1 MKRNLLLAS
10 LLSAASSAY
19 ALDGA
24 VDPRSVGMG
33 GAGVATANGVNAVYQ
48 NPSKLADLPN
58 EKFTFE
64 APFAMRVL
72 DSGDLVNKLDTLNS
86 EANAMSSALS
96 SFNGTPGTAG
106 NAGAAVSRFSNA
118 LASANTNTLT
128 GALYGGL
135 FFALPKAG
143 QGYALKIDSRTEFGS
158 TIDYVSADQ
167 TQINSIATNLTN
179 CGAGN
184 ATACSAAQGQ
194 TTGGKINNLTSGVV
208 VRGVML
214 ADVGVSAARHF
225 DNFGGVDIGVT
236 PKFIKITSFD
246 SSQSIQSGN
255 ASSSSTSGNQK
266 SESMFSF
273 DLGASKSFKTAAG
286 HNVTTGAV
294 MKNVVSKTLK
304 TALGNTI
311 EIAPQVTAG
320 AAYGA
325 GWFTGTADVDLI
337 KNKAVI
343 TSLTKESQFV
353 RLGAEFDAKGW
364 AQIRLGYR
372 HDITG
377 NYAGLPSIGLG
388 LNLKVLNLDASL
400 AAVNKK
406 ELVAAIQLGTHF

>member
-10 LLSAASSAY
+10 LLSAMSSAY

-24 VDPRSVGMG
+24 VDPRSIGMG

-48 NPSKLADLPN
+48 NPSKLADLSN

-64 APFAMRVL
+64 APFSVRVL
-72 DSGDLVNKLDTLNS
+72 DSGDLVNKLDTLNT
-86 EANAMSSALS
+86 EANAMTTALS
-96 SFNGTPGTAG
+96 AFNGTPATAG
-106 NAGAAVSRFSNA
+106 NAGVAVSRFSNA
-118 LASANTNTLT
+118 LAAANANTLT

-135 FFALPKAG
+135 FFALPRAG
-143 QGYALKIDSRTEFGS
+143 QGYALKIDSRTELGS
-158 TIDYVSADQ
+158 AIDYASADQ
-167 TQINSIATNLTN
+167 TQINTIAADLTS

-184 ATACSAAQGQ
+184 VVACAAAQGQ
-194 TTGGKINNLTSGVV
+194 TTGGKINNLKSGVV

-214 ADVGVSAARHF
+214 ADVGISAARHF
-225 DNFGGVDIGVT
+225 DGLGGVDIGIT

-255 ASSSSTSGNQK
+255 ASSKSTSGNRK

-273 DLGASKSFKTAAG
+273 DLGASKSFKTQAG
-286 HNVTTGAV
+286 HTVTTGAV
-294 MKNVVSKTLK
+294 MKNVVSKSLK

-320 AAYGA
+320 ASYGT
-325 GWFTGTADVDLI
+325 GWFTGTADIDLI

-353 RLGAEFDAKGW
+353 RIGAELDAKGW

-377 NYAGLPSIGLG
+377 NYAGLPSVGLG

-400 AAVNKK
+400 AAVSKK